1 MFYKTLGCVCLN
13 FFPQDLFFFFC
24 FWVFKTW
31 YFIGVTFC
39 TASCIFVFVF
49 VALNFLNTLC
59 FTIIRLDVA
68 LLLARIKTA
77 SFCFLLS
84 NLSGFPFSFH
94 TNRNCQFS
102 SNLCESVVLQ
112 FGLELWR
119 SNMQRLNRT
128 LSPGRCSAVEWRSA
142 LCFVLFSHENQRI
155 TAIPSKF
162 LNTVS

>member
-1 MFYKTLGCVCLN
+1 MFE
-13 FFPQDLFFFFC
+13 FFSSGSVFFFC

-94 TNRNCQFS
+94 TNRKLSVQFKPLWVCRPAVWTRAVRFKHAAFE
-102 SNLCESVVLQ
+102 SNALTWQVFSCGMKICSVFCSFFTWEPKNYRHSIQILKHSVLT
-112 FGLELWR
+112 W
-119 SNMQRLNRT
+119 
-128 LSPGRCSAVEWRSA
+128 C
-142 LCFVLFSHENQRI
+142 
-155 TAIPSKF
+155 
-162 LNTVS
+162 